1 MKNVYDQRLQTV
13 ELKKKLKDEDN
24 WLLMNEKERLDAELE
39 RQNREAEERKQRE
52 ALNRK
57 TYQGDVLR

>member
-1 MKNVYDQRLQTV
+1 
-13 ELKKKLKDEDN
+13 
-24 WLLMNEKERLDAELE
+24 MNEKERLDAELE